1 MEKLKSAVQ
10 RTLDRLVIVRCAEDN
25 LIMDDPNI
33 LSRKLRDWK
42 TTPAYNSIV
51 DLLFADRALFDKFND
66 IHNGRIFER
75 VPIPAPLLASRRVYD
90 QIDLAGT
97 DQVNDIRAAQ

>member
-10 RTLDRLVIVRCAEDN
+10 RTLDRLIIVRWAEDN
-25 LIMDDPNI
+25 LITDDPNI
-33 LSRKLRDWK
+33 LTRKLRDWK

-51 DLLFADRALFDKFND
+51 DLLFADRALFDKFNN

-75 VPIPAPLLASRRVYD
+75 VPIPAPL
-90 QIDLAGT
+90 
-97 DQVNDIRAAQ
+97 